1 MTNQQT
7 NSCCKEGVRFK
18 ADYQMYD
25 FARDTRHTIKL
36 DDVKSPCSG
45 RHRVCTF
52 GLLDKIVEKANDDGS
67 KTDCFAEEEASRII
81 YQVLK
86 AVSYLHKQNVVHGDI
101 KPKNILLKTKHKWFI
116 NQTR

>member
-1 MTNQQT
+1 MMSNLLVVEDIEYVHLVTDL
-7 NSCCKEGVRFK
+7 CEG
-18 ADYQMYD
+18 
-25 FARDTRHTIKL
+25 
-36 DDVKSPCSG
+36 G
-45 RHRVCTF
+45 E
-52 GLLDKIVEKANDDGS
+52 LLDKIVEKANDDGS

>member
-1 MTNQQT
+1 MSNLLVVEDIEYVHLVTDL
-7 NSCCKEGVRFK
+7 CEG
-18 ADYQMYD
+18 
-25 FARDTRHTIKL
+25 
-36 DDVKSPCSG
+36 G
-45 RHRVCTF
+45 E
-52 GLLDKIVEKANDDGS
+52 LLDKIVEKANDDGS